1 MKQTLMLAD
10 KSGLRK
16 KPKGGLTSSGVKRKE
31 YTPLEKEKLRAS
43 LFQEIAKKVETD
55 EQRAERIRNELKSK
69 RDGK

>member
-1 MKQTLMLAD
+1 MLAD

-31 YTPLEKEKLRAS
+31 YTPLEKEKLRVS